1 MLNVHII
8 PILSDNY
15 AYALE
20 APNSQELVVIDP
32 GEAAPII
39 AYLDAHGLKPTQI
52 WHTHHHWDHVDGIED
67 LSAHYGGLP
76 VFNTKNPPADH
87 FAEEP
92 LEIIKTPGHTLDHIC
107 FYFPKSAIIFT
118 ADTLFSMG
126 CGRLFEGSATQMWE
140 SFSKISVLDDETLIY
155 PGHEYTLSNAQF
167 CLKQEPN
174 NQALIERLEEV
185 EKLRAEN
192 KPTIPVTLALE
203 KQTNVFL
210 RAKDAE
216 EFAQLRALKDKG

>member
-1 MLNVHII
+1 
-8 PILSDNY
+8 
-15 AYALE
+15 
-20 APNSQELVVIDP
+20 
-32 GEAAPII
+32 
-39 AYLDAHGLKPTQI
+39 
-52 WHTHHHWDHVDGIED
+52 
-67 LSAHYGGLP
+67 
-76 VFNTKNPPADH
+76 
-87 FAEEP
+87 
-92 LEIIKTPGHTLDHIC
+92 
-107 FYFPKSAIIFT
+107 
-118 ADTLFSMG
+118 MG

-192 KPTIPVTLALE
+192 KPTIPVTLARE

-216 EFAQLRALKDKG
+216 EFAKLRALKDKG